1 MTYLHY
7 LENVATVKYSGIVL
21 FLLAVL
27 TKL

>member
-27 TKL
+27 TEF